1 MRGDM
6 STKWRDMDIRKA
18 AVLISLLLSVW
29 HIAINPIPNTDAF
42 TYIRTAQIYV
52 DQGVAAAF
60 QWYPT
65 ASFPVLMGMIHRVF
79 GIDLILSGQL
89 LNALLFAG
97 LVYAFIS
104 LVLEA
109 RNTRRVALIA
119 AIVILVFPSV
129 NEYRYYL
136 IRDIGF
142 LAFAISGALQLC
154 RYSKSLSLQ
163 HLGGFI
169 AFTLLAALFR
179 AEALAYLPLAPL
191 ALLMTERKQLRIV
204 LKFELSLLVLGL
216 IVLAIMNAL
225 NAGILDALQRMIAV
239 YLPFLKDAL
248 NALSAENSPL
258 AIAIFGEYAA
268 NFSGEYLW
276 LFMLTGMSA
285 ILVMKLIVGF
295 GGPTLLIFLY
305 AYKADKLDIRAPGL
319 RVTLTYCAIA
329 FVILLSFL
337 ALTRFLSSRYTLMFC
352 VSLLPLLVLTI
363 DKLIEPI
370 QQSPH
375 RKLLQGAL
383 GALLLFSAVDAHI
396 SFGDSERSL
405 DEGVAWLK
413 ENTEEGDSV
422 FTNSNYVAYF
432 SGRVANYDTLTRY
445 ISAED
450 VSNTPY
456 GTILVLTTGRVINDE
471 LAHNLEFQQIELLAA
486 YPDAEDPDL
495 VIYRRL
501 GN

>member
-1 MRGDM
+1 
-6 STKWRDMDIRKA
+6 
-18 AVLISLLLSVW
+18 
-29 HIAINPIPNTDAF
+29 
-42 TYIRTAQIYV
+42 
-52 DQGVAAAF
+52 
-60 QWYPT
+60 
-65 ASFPVLMGMIHRVF
+65 
-79 GIDLILSGQL
+79 
-89 LNALLFAG
+89 
-97 LVYAFIS
+97 
-104 LVLEA
+104 
-109 RNTRRVALIA
+109 
-119 AIVILVFPSV
+119 
-129 NEYRYYL
+129 
-136 IRDIGF
+136 
-142 LAFAISGALQLC
+142 
-154 RYSKSLSLQ
+154 
-163 HLGGFI
+163 
-169 AFTLLAALFR
+169 LFR

-191 ALLMTERKQLRIV
+191 ALLMTERKHLRYV

-216 IVLAIMNAL
+216 IVLAIMIAL
-225 NAGILDALQRMIAV
+225 DAGILDALQRMIAV

-295 GGPTLLIFLY
+295 GGPMLLIFLY
-305 AYKADKLDIRAPGL
+305 AYKTDKLDIRAPEL

-352 VSLLPLLVLTI
+352 ISLLPLLVLTI
-363 DKLIEPI
+363 DKLIEPV